1 MKKIIF
7 LLPFLMLASL
17 FSMGQNIKH
26 VSLNFSMDYFKT
38 QRDDAGNTYVLSDN
52 LNYFLKSDTLLP
64 ALPYIGYN
72 VLIGST
78 EKYDSHTIS
87 GSKSL
92 FRNNVIMAQNPEA
105 IPTNMKPDTK
115 SILSTASYSQRTYP
129 NEFVEFA
136 GMNECDG
143 YRVLT
148 FHVCP
153 FEYDATAKKLYIR
166 THIDLDIN
174 LSYFPST
181 SQTRTGNIEALRN
194 TIRQMV
200 INPEDMDEQ
209 QLATGNRSSNI
220 LTKQTGYEY
229 VIVTSN
235 QFKSTFQQLANWK
248 SRKGIRSK
256 VLTTNEV
263 LPYAGS
269 TLKEKIKN
277 ALAEI
282 SNLSYV
288 LLGGDTLTVPTCMCY
303 IGHHETADSITPAD
317 VYYSCLGT
325 MNWDSNGNGL
335 AGEVGEVDDNI
346 SLIPTLNVSRA
357 PVSTIQDAQIF
368 VDRIINY
375 ESAPDTLN
383 WEDNILMG
391 GKTLGYIDPN
401 DGIRKPWYVDGLS
414 DTQLWGQIIY
424 DQYVAPTNPTHPSWS
439 GDLVRFYDTYTD
451 ISGDC
456 TYDFNA
462 YNLQTELA
470 KGYTFVNIITHGGKS
485 SWQMEEP
492 YPSYTCSD
500 ASNLINN
507 DYTIITTTACLTNA
521 FDYHSNNDR
530 CLSQHFINNQ
540 QSGILAYW
548 GTSRENWY
556 IPKIT
561 YGIIYGE
568 LFDAL
573 TYRNLFEDK
582 FHRLG
587 KAASAV
593 KSSQMNSAIGSYS
606 PNRKIWMGLNLMGDP
621 EMPVYLSKPKS
632 FQNVSIQF
640 INDSIYVDAGIDDFD
655 ICFINQNDPTEYY
668 TARDIAYSDIV
679 LKRVNGICDASI
691 TKPGYIPYTTTCADT
706 YIQNKTIAGLWDIY
720 ETGSAFIGSDVTNKV
735 AQGPVVVSNA
745 NITVKATQGATVTKD
760 FEVQLGA
767 TFTITN

>member
-174 LSYFPST
+174 LSYFPYA
-181 SQTRTGNIEALRN
+181 SQTRTGNIEALRK

-235 QFKSTFQQLANWK
+235 QFKSTFQQLADWK
-248 SRKGIRSK
+248 SSKGIRSK
-256 VLTTNEV
+256 VLTTDEV
-263 LPYAGS
+263 SSYAGS

-288 LLGGDTLTVPTCMCY
+288 LLGGDTLNVPTCMCY
-303 IGHHETADSITPAD
+303 LGHHEVADSITPAD

-325 MNWDSNGNGL
+325 MDWDSNGNGL
-335 AGEVGEVDDNI
+335 NGDVYDTFCM
-346 SLIPTLNVSRA
+346 IPTLNVSRA
-357 PVSTIQDAQIF
+357 PVSTITDAQAF
-368 VDRIINY
+368 VNRIINY
-375 ESAPDTLN
+375 ESAPDTTN
-383 WEDNILMG
+383 WEDNILMSG
-391 GKTLGYIDPN
+391 RTMGNEDLYGNWVPVYDSEGHSDSQIWSQMMYYQCIDP
-401 DGIRKPWYVDGLS
+401 
-414 DTQLWGQIIY
+414 LWEGENC
-424 DQYVAPTNPTHPSWS
+424 TF
-439 GDLVRFYDTYTD
+439 FYDTYTN
-451 ISGDC
+451 ISGQNAS
-456 TYDFNA
+456 TYDFTEA
-462 YNLQTELA
+462 NLQSELE
-470 KGYTFVNIITHGGKS
+470 KGYTFVDVMTHGYKS
-485 SWQMEEP
+485 CWVTESGNNYQDYARWLNN
-492 YPSYTCSD
+492 SGYTV
-500 ASNLINN
+500 
-507 DYTIITTTACLTNA
+507 ITTTACLTNA
-521 FDYHSNNDR
+521 FDFHTTMGR
-530 CLSQHFINNQ
+530 CLSQRFINNP
-540 QSGILAYW
+540 QSGILAYL

-556 IPKIT
+556 TPKALFNL
-561 YGIIYGE
+561 GNDA
-568 LFDAL
+568 LFDTLA
-573 TYRNLFEDK
+573 YNK
-582 FHRLG
+582 IFHDNYHRIG
-587 KAASAV
+587 KAVTEV
-593 KSSQMNSAIGSYS
+593 KKQKMTEIVGLFYS
-606 PNRKIWMGLNLMGDP
+606 PARLTWLGLNLMGDP
-621 EMPVYLSKPKS
+621 EMPIFVHKPKS
-632 FQNVSIQF
+632 FRDVSIHF
-640 INDSIYVDAGIDDFD
+640 VNDSIYVDAGTGGFD
-655 ICFINQNDPTEYY
+655 ICFINKNDSTDYY
-668 TARDIAYSDIV
+668 IARDIADSVVEY
-679 LKRVNGICDASI
+679 KRINAICDTSI
-691 TKPGYIPYTTTCADT
+691 TKPGYIPYTTTCTDT
-706 YIQNKTIAGLWDIY
+706 YFQNITWNRDLKTY
-720 ETGSAFIGSDVTNKV
+720 KTGYAVIGSDVTDKV
-735 AQGPVVVSNA
+735 AQGSVVVNDETD
-745 NITVKATQGATVTKD
+745 ITIQATQGATIAKD
-760 FEVQLGA
+760 FEVKLGG
-767 TFTITN
+767 ISSMTNQ

>member
-78 EKYDSHTIS
+78 DKYDSHTIS

-143 YRVLT
+143 YRILT

-153 FEYDATAKKLYIR
+153 FEYDATAKKLYLR

-174 LSYFPST
+174 LSYFPSA
-181 SQTRTGNIEALRN
+181 SQTRTGNIEAVRN

-235 QFKSTFQQLANWK
+235 QFKSTFQQLADWK
-248 SRKGIRSK
+248 SSKGIRSK
-256 VLTTNEV
+256 VLTTDEV
-263 LPYAGS
+263 SSYAGS

-288 LLGGDTLTVPTCMCY
+288 LLGGDTLNVPTCMCY
-303 IGHHETADSITPAD
+303 LGHQEAADSITPAD

-335 AGEVGEVDDNI
+335 NGDVYDTF
-346 SLIPTLNVSRA
+346 SMIPTLNVSRA
-357 PVSTIQDAQIF
+357 PVSTITDAQAF
-368 VDRIINY
+368 VNRIINY
-375 ESAPDTLN
+375 ESAPDTTN
-383 WEDNILMG
+383 WEDNILMSG
-391 GKTLGYIDPN
+391 RTMGDEDLYGNWVPVYDSEGHSDSQIWSQMMYYQCIDP
-401 DGIRKPWYVDGLS
+401 
-414 DTQLWGQIIY
+414 LWEGENC
-424 DQYVAPTNPTHPSWS
+424 TF
-439 GDLVRFYDTYTD
+439 FYDTYTN
-451 ISGDC
+451 ISGQNAN
-456 TYDFNA
+456 TYNFTEA
-462 YNLQTELA
+462 NLQTELE
-470 KGYTFVNIITHGGKS
+470 KGYTFVDVMTHGYKS
-485 SWQMEEP
+485 CWVTESGNNYQDYARWLNN
-492 YPSYTCSD
+492 SGYTV
-500 ASNLINN
+500 
-507 DYTIITTTACLTNA
+507 ITTTACLTNA
-521 FDYHSNNDR
+521 FDFHTTMGR
-530 CLSQHFINNQ
+530 CLSQRFINNP
-540 QSGILAYW
+540 QSGILAYL

-556 IPKIT
+556 TPNAIFDL
-561 YGIIYGE
+561 GNDA
-568 LFDAL
+568 LFDTLA
-573 TYRNLFEDK
+573 YNK
-582 FHRLG
+582 IFHDNYHRIG
-587 KAASAV
+587 KAVTEV
-593 KSSQMNSAIGSYS
+593 KKQKMAEIVGLSYS
-606 PNRKIWMGLNLMGDP
+606 AARLTWLGLNLMGDP
-621 EMPVYLSKPKS
+621 EMPIFVHKPKS
-632 FQNVSIQF
+632 FQDVSIQF
-640 INDSIYVDAGIDDFD
+640 VNDSIYVDTGTGGFD
-655 ICFINQNDPTEYY
+655 ICFINKNDSTDYY
-668 TARDIAYSDIV
+668 IARDIADSVVEY
-679 LKRVNGICDASI
+679 KRINAICDTSI
-691 TKPGYIPYTTTCADT
+691 TKPGYIPYTTTCTDT
-706 YIQNKTIAGLWDIY
+706 YFQNITWNRDLKTY
-720 ETGSAFIGSDVTNKV
+720 KTGYAVIGSDVTDKV
-735 AQGPVVVSNA
+735 AQGSVVVNDETD
-745 NITVKATQGATVTKD
+745 ITIQATQGATIAKD
-760 FEVQLGA
+760 FEVKLGGILS
-767 TFTITN
+767 ITNQ